1 MRVRILQQITLY
13 DRNKKKTIV
22 IIMTYFKI
30 IPADM
35 DKLYKVQVKLLKS
48 SNMCLTNKVC
58 EGTIVE
64 KLKNNIQVRSHYIL
78 NWLDKLER
86 KLGRYAIPNL
96 TVYLLA
102 AYVIGYGLIRLM
114 PQQIVWLTLEPALI
128 LRGQIWRIISWVL
141 IPPTTSLIGL
151 VFLVLLY
158 YSLGSV
164 LERTWGT
171 FRYNVYIFSGILFT
185 VIAVFLLY
193 GYTYLRYGV
202 EPLLSSVGL
211 VSTNYIT
218 MSIFLAFA
226 AIYPNMEVL
235 LYFIIPI
242 KMKWMAIVYGVMAV
256 YYFVTGGIGERVAIA
271 ASLLN
276 FVIFFLSGRNTGYFR
291 RGQWARKTK
300 FKKQSAPHMKY
311 TNGAKH
317 RCAVCG
323 RTELDDPNLE
333 FRFCSKCKGNYEYC
347 QDHLFTHEHVK

>member
-1 MRVRILQQITLY
+1 M
-13 DRNKKKTIV
+13 
-22 IIMTYFKI
+22 
-30 IPADM
+30 
-35 DKLYKVQVKLLKS
+35 
-48 SNMCLTNKVC
+48 
-58 EGTIVE
+58 
-64 KLKNNIQVRSHYIL
+64 

-102 AYVIGYGLIRLM
+102 GYVIGCGIIYLM
-114 PQQIVWLTLEPALI
+114 PNLIGWLTLEPALI

-141 IPPTTSLIGL
+141 IPPTTNPISLL
-151 VFLVLLY
+151 FLVLLY
-158 YSLGSV
+158 YSLGTA

-185 VIAVFLLY
+185 VIAVFVLY
-193 GYTYLRYGV
+193 GVFFALYGTEV
-202 EPLLSSVGL
+202 PLSSIGL

-226 AIYPNMEVL
+226 AIYPDMEVL
-235 LYFIIPI
+235 LYFVLPI
-242 KMKWMAIVYGVMAV
+242 KMKWMALVYAVMAL
-256 YYFVTGGIGERVAIA
+256 YYFITGGIVSRVAIA

-276 FVIFFLSGRNTGYFR
+276 FVIFFLSSRNMRRFGPREQTRKAKFR
-291 RGQWARKTK
+291 
-300 FKKQSAPHMKY
+300 KQSRPHMTY
-311 TNGAKH
+311 AGGARH